1 MIQKKSKYNNMLI
14 GVILGLII
22 PILVMFL
29 IIAMQSGANFQ
40 GYYKQLNSL
49 GLTADILRMSIVADL
64 LVFYFFLNK
73 KFYNAVKGV
82 IISAVILGLYVVYIK
97 FLR

>member
-1 MIQKKSKYNNMLI
+1 MLI